1 MTLDLNLVFQG
12 LGSDLAQYISAPSS
26 ILDSATNL
34 PYSPVPR
41 AHKILDLWLLVVAIY
56 IFTTYVYIEMTE
68 PYQKFWTEK
77 SPSNQLIASV
87 IFAVGGAYTGN
98 IVSKL
103 SPKNTQIPIGTVL
116 CNTTFSLLSLSM
128 SLLGGIN
135 PLWSESLLLRA
146 FSINFCGSASVFSRH
161 ISGLSLLY
169 SKSNGRLVILN
180 VMVNLI
186 LAATVY
192 WIALEIEILL
202 HEAESNDDSM
212 KSSDIQKAI

>member
-1 MTLDLNLVFQG
+1 MT
-12 LGSDLAQYISAPSS
+12 
-26 ILDSATNL
+26 
-34 PYSPVPR
+34 
-41 AHKILDLWLLVVAIY
+41 IY
-56 IFTTYVYIEMTE
+56 ILTTYVYIEMTE
-68 PYQKFWTEK
+68 PYQKFWAEK
-77 SPSNQLIASV
+77 SPSNQLVASV

-128 SLLGGIN
+128 NFLRGIN

-169 SKSNGRLVILN
+169 SKSSKGRLVILN

-186 LAATVY
+186 LAVTVY
-192 WIALEIEILL
+192 WIALEVEILL
-202 HEAESNDDSM
+202 HKAESNVDSM
-212 KSSDIQKAI
+212 KNSDTDNR